1 MAKECLTEDLL
12 VRLLA
17 ANSPKDYL
25 DQEDIADR
33 KLPDYLFELLDE
45 KGVKRADV
53 VRASGLHPTV
63 VYDIFAGKSLPG
75 RDNAIMLAFAPRMRA
90 TRRCCT
96 MRAWCPC
103 IVREI
108 IERACAFEPSARY
121 QTVVQLGAAVDAV
134 RRGVREP
141 SDANSFSAA
150 GDGARGSRSDGWRGG
165 GASGSSQQARHF
177 ASSGPTDSANAQA
190 PGGSPF
196 RQAASSQGQ
205 TSGHDATC
213 GPGLPLLAPPTRRG
227 ARERRRVLSPVS
239 RGWSV
244 FWASCS
250 ACSSLRSFLL
260 WDGATAGGEAKTIRP
275 LPTRICTRS
284 STLNRVSLIRKQSR
298 TTLA

>member
-1 MAKECLTEDLL
+1 MRDGGSARPFACGEQPEGLPRSGGHR
-12 VRLLA
+12 RLKA
-17 ANSPKDYL
+17 S
-25 DQEDIADR
+25 R
-33 KLPDYLFELLDE
+33 LP
-45 KGVKRADV
+45 
-53 VRASGLHPTV
+53 VRAARREGRQAGGCRARIGAAPDGGVRHLRRQEPARPRQCHHAGVRSEDARHAALLHDARV
-63 VYDIFAGKSLPG
+63 VPLH
-75 RDNAIMLAFAPRMRA
+75 L
-90 TRRCCT
+90 
-96 MRAWCPC
+96 
-103 IVREI
+103 REI

-275 LPTRICTRS
+275 LPTWICTRS

>member
-1 MAKECLTEDLL
+1 M
-12 VRLLA
+12 
-17 ANSPKDYL
+17 
-25 DQEDIADR
+25 
-33 KLPDYLFELLDE
+33 
-45 KGVKRADV
+45 
-53 VRASGLHPTV
+53 RASGLHPTV

-103 IVREI
+103 ICARSSSALAPSS
-108 IERACAFEPSARY
+108 RARATRRSSSS
-121 QTVVQLGAAVDAV
+121 V
-134 RRGVREP
+134 RRWMQFDGESGSHQMPTRFQPLATARGGAVLTAGAVAVLRVLLSKPGISLPRVRRTVQMRRPQGARRFARRRPPGVR
-141 SDANSFSAA
+141 
-150 GDGARGSRSDGWRGG
+150 RV
-165 GASGSSQQARHF
+165 
-177 ASSGPTDSANAQA
+177 
-190 PGGSPF
+190 
-196 RQAASSQGQ
+196 
-205 TSGHDATC
+205 ATT
-213 GPGLPLLAPPTRRG
+213 PPADQSLPLLAPPTRRG